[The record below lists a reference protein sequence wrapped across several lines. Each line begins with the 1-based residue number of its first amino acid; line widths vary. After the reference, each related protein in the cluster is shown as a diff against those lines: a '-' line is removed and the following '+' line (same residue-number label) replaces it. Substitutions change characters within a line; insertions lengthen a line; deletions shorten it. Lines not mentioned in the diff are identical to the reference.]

1 MLGGACKGL
10 FHFQQQRKSLTSH
23 CPSVNLTIP
32 IGRKEGHAMNLLE
45 LKETL
50 EEQTKDTI
58 NILQLLETSLAENE
72 DDPHIIRTV
81 NILQKMLQEHLRTLQ
96 HLSSDYESTQQS
108 FSEP

>member
-1 MLGGACKGL
+1 
-10 FHFQQQRKSLTSH
+10 
-23 CPSVNLTIP
+23 
-32 IGRKEGHAMNLLE
+32 MNQFD
-45 LKETL
+45 LKENL

-81 NILQKMLQEHLRTLQ
+81 AIIQKMLQEHLRTLQ
-96 HLSSDYESTQQS
+96 HLNSDSESIQQS